1 MKYRIYVA
9 RQLMGTVNLDDD
21 VVTDPAA
28 EAARQGIIQRSQ
40 VHLAQAYKVED
51 NDSATDE

>member
-51 NDSATDE
+51 NDSVTDE